1 MPDEEIEAIELG
13 ALLHDVGKIG
23 IRDAVLLKDGRLS
36 QEEREEIEKHT
47 IIGHGI
53 VKPITGITTTTVSC
67 VRHHHERWNG
77 TGYPDGLA
85 GEEIP
90 LGARIVSLVDVWDAL
105 STARPYK
112 QAYPQSRVREI
123 LQKDSGVR
131 FEPALVDLFFEILDE
146 RGEEL
151 LDLIARTTGDDA

>member
-1 MPDEEIEAIELG
+1 M
-13 ALLHDVGKIG
+13 
-23 IRDAVLLKDGRLS
+23 
-36 QEEREEIEKHT
+36 
-47 IIGHGI
+47 
-53 VKPITGITTTTVSC
+53 
-67 VRHHHERWNG
+67 RHHHERWNG
-77 TGYPDGLA
+77 TGYPDSLA

-112 QAYPQSRVREI
+112 QAYPQAHVREI

-151 LDLIARTTGDDA
+151 LDLIARTTGVEE